1 MITFVS
7 LITEGVCVV
16 LASLLQAVL
25 DVEVEGQEKCRLS
38 STQCP
43 ASNASHFC
51 QDSPLLEKF
60 I

>member
-25 DVEVEGQEKCRLS
+25 DVEVEARRNVDSAVHSARLP
-38 STQCP
+38 TRHTFAKIHLC
-43 ASNASHFC
+43 
-51 QDSPLLEKF
+51 
-60 I
+60 